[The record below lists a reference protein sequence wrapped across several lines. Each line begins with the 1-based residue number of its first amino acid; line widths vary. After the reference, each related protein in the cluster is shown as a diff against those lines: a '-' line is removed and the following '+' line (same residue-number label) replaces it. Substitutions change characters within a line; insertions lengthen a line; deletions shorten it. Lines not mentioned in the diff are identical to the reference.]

1 MTLKK
6 LYDMVNEYTSFS
18 YKPELKRYNN
28 GDVIDEDKS
37 VKWNR
42 EQVEILNKKYNDK
55 VKELNTKGNLMYTNL
70 VNGIKEYI
78 IEETKVSKK
87 QADKIYNYLYD
98 EYHSHGIAEC
108 LNHLDDL
115 LDLFK

>member
-1 MTLKK
+1 MTLEN
-6 LYDMVNEYTSFS
+6 LYDMANKYITFS
-18 YKPELKRYNN
+18 CKPDFRKFPDITVL
-28 GDVIDEDKS
+28 DENKS

-42 EQVEILNKKYNDK
+42 EQIEILNKKYDDK
-55 VKELNTKGNLMYTNL
+55 VKELNTKKNLMYTNL

-98 EYHSHGIAEC
+98 EYCSHGIAEC

-115 LDLFK
+115 LELFK